1 MNGSLGRHLL
11 CCPAKVSEDL
21 PVPRFDAGPRGSGQ
35 LAERRVRLLMLA
47 GGALVLALVA
57 SSVANAGRVSL
68 RCVDGQLVA
77 YHGSL
82 LPVGEEP
89 LDDPTLPPVPVPAA
103 ACEDEELPGLA
114 ELRTRH
120 RELTRGRV
128 DEAIRNDDRVAIES
142 TVEALDAM
150 VDPGAASDDGEDVLR
165 DRRDLLGSIVDAK
178 VEDASAAHQEALR
191 WIERARQAGVDP
203 ARLRAAERALGLHAI
218 PEAPREPAEPLAE
231 AVPDPAPT
239 DPSPL
244 EPNTP
249 RAL

>member
-1 MNGSLGRHLL
+1 MSD
-11 CCPAKVSEDL
+11 DL
-21 PVPRFDAGPRGSGQ
+21 PVPRFDPGVRGFGP
-35 LAERRVRLLMLA
+35 LAERRVRLLVLA

-68 RCVDGQLVA
+68 RCIDGQLVA
-77 YHGSL
+77 HRGSL

-89 LDDPTLPPVPVPAA
+89 LDDPTLPPVPVPSA

-114 ELRTRH
+114 ELRARH

-128 DEAIRNDDRVAIES
+128 DEAIRSDDRVAIES

-150 VDPGAASDDGEDVLR
+150 VDPATAGDASEDVLR

-178 VEDASAAHQEALR
+178 VEDARVAHQDALR

-203 ARLRAAERALGLHAI
+203 ARVRAAERALGLHAT
-218 PEAPREPAEPLAE
+218 PDAAPLEPAEPLTEVAPE
-231 AVPDPAPT
+231 PAP
-239 DPSPL
+239 DAPSAH

>member
-1 MNGSLGRHLL
+1 MSDD
-11 CCPAKVSEDL
+11 S
-21 PVPRFDAGPRGSGQ
+21 PVLRFDAGTRGSGQ
-35 LAERRVRLLMLA
+35 LAERRVRLLLLA

-57 SSVANAGRVSL
+57 SSVANAGRASL

-77 YHGSL
+77 HGGSL

-114 ELRTRH
+114 ELRARH

-128 DEAIRNDDRVAIES
+128 DEAIRSDDRVAIES

-150 VDPGAASDDGEDVLR
+150 VDPAVAGDGSEDVLR

-178 VEDASAAHQEALR
+178 VEDARAAHQDALH

-203 ARLRAAERALGLHAI
+203 ARVRAAERALGLTAL
-218 PEAPREPAEPLAE
+218 PEPALRKSAEPLAE
-231 AVPDPAPT
+231 AQAEPN

>member
-1 MNGSLGRHLL
+1 MSDD
-11 CCPAKVSEDL
+11 S
-21 PVPRFDAGPRGSGQ
+21 PVLRFDAGTRGSGQ
-35 LAERRVRLLMLA
+35 LAERRVRLLLLA

-77 YHGSL
+77 YGGSL

-103 ACEDEELPGLA
+103 ACEDEELSGLA
-114 ELRTRH
+114 ELRARH

-128 DEAIRNDDRVAIES
+128 DEAIRSDDRVAIES

-150 VDPGAASDDGEDVLR
+150 ADPAVAGEDSEDVLR
-165 DRRDLLGSIVDAK
+165 DRRDLLGSILDAK
-178 VEDASAAHQEALR
+178 VEDARAAHQDALR

-203 ARLRAAERALGLHAI
+203 AHLRAAERALGLDSLSEA
-218 PEAPREPAEPLAE
+218 APREPAEPLAE
-231 AVPDPAPT
+231 AEPVPDDA
-239 DPSPL
+239 SPQG
-244 EPNTP
+244 PNTP

>member
-1 MNGSLGRHLL
+1 MSD
-11 CCPAKVSEDL
+11 DL
-21 PVPRFDAGPRGSGQ
+21 PVPRFDPGARVSGQ

-47 GGALVLALVA
+47 AGALVLALVA
-57 SSVANAGRVSL
+57 SSIANASRASL

-77 YHGSL
+77 YRGSL
-82 LPVGEEP
+82 MPVGEEP

-128 DEAIRNDDRVAIES
+128 DDALRSDDRVAIES

-150 VDPGAASDDGEDVLR
+150 ADPASGGDGSEDVLR

-178 VEDASAAHQEALR
+178 VEDARAAHQDALR

-203 ARLRAAERALGLHAI
+203 ARLRAAERALGLQA
-218 PEAPREPAEPLAE
+218 APDVEPP
-231 AVPDPAPT
+231 PPAPAIADAAPEPT
-239 DPSPL
+239 PGEPGLL
-244 EPNTP
+244 EPTTP